1 MSERIPLQ
9 QIYQLQ
15 PVLAN
20 ALLSLDKAAGDS
32 HFSPLLVHLVKL
44 RASQLN
50 GCAFCQRM
58 HAEEARSDGEE
69 QLRLDLLAAWQEVD
83 GIFNERERAA
93 LLWTEILTQ
102 VATAPVHDSQYAAL
116 TEHYSEKEIVDLTSL
131 IIAINGW
138 NRVAIAFHLQ
148 PI

>member
-1 MSERIPLQ
+1 MSERIPRQ

-15 PVLAN
+15 PALAK

-32 HFSPLLVHLVKL
+32 HFAPLLVHLVKL

-58 HAEEARSDGEE
+58 HSEESRSDGED
-69 QLRLDLLAAWQEVD
+69 QLRLDLLASWQEVD

-102 VATAPVHDSQYAAL
+102 VATAPVHNNQYAAL

-138 NRVAIAFHLQ
+138 NRIAIAFHLQ

>member
-58 HAEEARSDGEE
+58 HAEEARNDGEE

-116 TEHYSEKEIVDLTSL
+116 AEHYSEKEIVDLTSL

>member
-1 MSERIPLQ
+1 MSERIPRQ

-20 ALLSLDKAAGDS
+20 ALLSLDKAASDS

>member
-1 MSERIPLQ
+1 MSERIPRQ

-116 TEHYSEKEIVDLTSL
+116 TEHYSVKEIVDLTSL

>member
-1 MSERIPLQ
+1 MSERIPRQ

-15 PVLAN
+15 P
-20 ALLSLDKAAGDS
+20 ALSQALNSLDKAAADS
-32 HFSPLLVHLVKL
+32 QFPPLLVHLVKL

-58 HAEEARSDGEE
+58 HAQEARRDGED
-69 QLRLDLLAAWQEVD
+69 QLRLDLLAAWHEID
-83 GIFNERERAA
+83 GIFDKRECAA
-93 LLWTEILTQ
+93 LVWTEILTQ
-102 VATAPVHDSQYAAL
+102 VASAPIADSQYAQLA
-116 TEHYSEKEIVDLTSL
+116 EQYSEKEIVDLTSL

-148 PI
+148 PT

>member
-58 HAEEARSDGEE
+58 HAEEARSNGEE

>member
-1 MSERIPLQ
+1 MSERIPRQ

-15 PVLAN
+15 PALAN
-20 ALLSLDKAAGDS
+20 ALISLDKAAGDS

-102 VATAPVHDSQYAAL
+102 VATAPVHDSQYTAL
-116 TEHYSEKEIVDLTSL
+116 AEYYSEKEIVDLTSL

-138 NRVAIAFHLQ
+138 NRVAITFHLQ

>member
-1 MSERIPLQ
+1 MSERIPRQ

-15 PVLAN
+15 PALAN

-58 HAEEARSDGEE
+58 HAEQARSDGEE
-69 QLRLDLLAAWQEVD
+69 QLRLDLLAAWHEVD

-102 VATAPVHDSQYAAL
+102 VATASVHDSQYAAL

>member
-1 MSERIPLQ
+1 MSERIPRQ

-15 PVLAN
+15 PALAN

-32 HFSPLLVHLVKL
+32 HFAPLLVHLVKL

-102 VATAPVHDSQYAAL
+102 VATAPVHDSQYTAL
-116 TEHYSEKEIVDLTSL
+116 AEYYSEKEIVDLTSL

>member
-1 MSERIPLQ
+1 MSERIPRQ

-50 GCAFCQRM
+50 GCAFCQRR
-58 HAEEARSDGEE
+58 HAEEARNDGEE
-69 QLRLDLLAAWQEVD
+69 QLRLDLLAAWHEVD

-102 VATAPVHDSQYAAL
+102 VATAPVHDSHYAAL
-116 TEHYSEKEIVDLTSL
+116 AEHYSEKEIVDLTSL

>member
-1 MSERIPLQ
+1 MSERIPRQ

-15 PVLAN
+15 PALAN

-32 HFSPLLVHLVKL
+32 HFSSLLVHLVKL

-69 QLRLDLLAAWQEVD
+69 QLRLDLLAVWHEVN
-83 GIFNERERAA
+83 GLFNERERAA

-116 TEHYSEKEIVDLTSL
+116 AEHYSEKEIVDLTSL

-138 NRVAIAFHLQ
+138 NRIAIAFHLQ

>member
-1 MSERIPLQ
+1 MSERIPRQ

-15 PVLAN
+15 PTLAN

-32 HFSPLLVHLVKL
+32 HFAPLLVHLVKL

-50 GCAFCQRM
+50 GCAFCQRR

-93 LLWTEILTQ
+93 LLWTETLTQ

-116 TEHYSEKEIVDLTSL
+116 AEHYSVKEIVDLTSL

>member
-1 MSERIPLQ
+1 MSERIPRQ

-15 PVLAN
+15 PALAN

-50 GCAFCQRM
+50 SCAFCQRM
-58 HAEEARSDGEE
+58 HAKEARSDGEE
-69 QLRLDLLAAWQEVD
+69 QLRLDLLAAWHEVD

-102 VATAPVHDSQYAAL
+102 VATAPVHDSHYAAL
-116 TEHYSEKEIVDLTSL
+116 AEHYSEKEIVDLTSL

>member
-1 MSERIPLQ
+1 MSERIPRQ

-15 PVLAN
+15 PALAN

-50 GCAFCQRM
+50 GCAFCQRR
-58 HAEEARSDGEE
+58 HAEEARNDGEE
-69 QLRLDLLAAWQEVD
+69 QLRLDLLAAWHEVD

-131 IIAINGW
+131 IIAINSW
-138 NRVAIAFHLQ
+138 NRIAIAFHLQ

>member
-1 MSERIPLQ
+1 MSERIPRQ

-15 PVLAN
+15 PALAN

-116 TEHYSEKEIVDLTSL
+116 AEHYTEKEIVDLTSL

-138 NRVAIAFHLQ
+138 NRVAITFHLQ

>member
-1 MSERIPLQ
+1 MSERIPRQ

-15 PVLAN
+15 PALAN

-32 HFSPLLVHLVKL
+32 HFAPLLVHLVKL

-102 VATAPVHDSQYAAL
+102 VATAPEHDSQYSAL
-116 TEHYSEKEIVDLTSL
+116 AEHYSEKEIVDLTSL

>member
-1 MSERIPLQ
+1 MSERIPRQ
-9 QIYQLQ
+9 QIYRLQ
-15 PVLAN
+15 PALAN
-20 ALLSLDKAAGDS
+20 ALLSLDKAASDS
-32 HFSPLLVHLVKL
+32 HFAPLLVHLVKL

-83 GIFNERERAA
+83 GLFNERERAA

-116 TEHYSEKEIVDLTSL
+116 AEHYSEKEIVDLTGL

-138 NRVAIAFHLQ
+138 NRVAIAFHFQ

>member
-9 QIYQLQ
+9 RIYQLQ

-116 TEHYSEKEIVDLTSL
+116 AEHYSEKEIVDLTSL

>member
-1 MSERIPLQ
+1 MSERIPRQ

-15 PVLAN
+15 PALAN

-32 HFSPLLVHLVKL
+32 HFSPLQVHLVKL

-50 GCAFCQRM
+50 GCAFCQRR
-58 HAEEARSDGEE
+58 HAEEARNDGEE

-116 TEHYSEKEIVDLTSL
+116 AEHYSEKEIVDLTSL

-138 NRVAIAFHLQ
+138 NRIAIAFHLQ

>member
-1 MSERIPLQ
+1 MSERIARQ

-15 PVLAN
+15 PELAK
-20 ALLSLDKAAGDS
+20 ALISLDKAAADS
-32 HFSPLLVHLVKL
+32 AFSPLLVHLVKL

-58 HAEEARSDGEE
+58 HAEEARSDGET
-69 QLRLDLLAAWQEVD
+69 QRRLDLLAAWHEVD
-83 GIFNERERAA
+83 DLFAPREQAA
-93 LLWTEILTQ
+93 LRWTETLTR
-102 VATAPVHDSQYAAL
+102 VAQSPVYDSEYAAL
-116 TEHYSEKEIVDLTSL
+116 AEHYSEKEIVDLTSL

-138 NRVAIAFHLQ
+138 NRIAIAFHLQ

>member
-1 MSERIPLQ
+1 MSERIPRQ

-15 PVLAN
+15 PTLAN
-20 ALLSLDKAAGDS
+20 ALLSLDEAAGDS

-102 VATAPVHDSQYAAL
+102 VATAPVHDSQYTAL
-116 TEHYSEKEIVDLTSL
+116 AEYYSEKEIVDLTSL

>member
-1 MSERIPLQ
+1 MSERIPRQ

-15 PVLAN
+15 PALAN

-69 QLRLDLLAAWQEVD
+69 QLRLDLLAAWHEVD

-93 LLWTEILTQ
+93 LLWTETLTQ

-116 TEHYSEKEIVDLTSL
+116 AEHYSEKEIVDLTSL